1 MVIAIVNQKG
11 GVGKTT
17 TTLNLGAA
25 LAEAG
30 RRVLLVDLD
39 TQHDLLSF
47 SASPTA
53 LASQVASAA
62 SGSLRIVEADV
73 ASLDSLLRDEGA
85 PGGDATG
92 AADFTLLDCPPALG
106 PEVAAALRAADV
118 ALVPLQAEFLAMR
131 GLKRLQE
138 TVEFARDPRR
148 QGNPRLRLRIV
159 LTMTDARDP
168 VSTQLAADVAE
179 RFPDQVLPVVIKRS
193 PLFASSA
200 LARESI
206 LQHSPRSHGAASFRA
221 LAREFL
227 KESPAAPADSTA
239 APNTRSGPASKNR
252 KKTNQTA
259 ANNPRPRGRAA
270 G

>member
-1 MVIAIVNQKG
+1 MVIAVVNQKG

-30 RRVLLVDLD
+30 QSVLLVDLD
-39 TQHDLLSF
+39 TQHDLLAF
-47 SASPTA
+47 ADKLNAS
-53 LASQVASAA
+53 
-62 SGSLRIVEADV
+62 SLP
-73 ASLDSLLRDEGA
+73 LRVV
-85 PGGDATG
+85 
-92 AADFTLLDCPPALG
+92 AADAQSLAPILADAAGGTNPPKFALLDCPPALG
-106 PEVAAALRAADV
+106 PEVAAALKVADV

-148 QGNPRLRLRIV
+148 QGNTGLQSKIV
-159 LTMTDARDP
+159 LTMTDTRDP
-168 VSTQLAADVAE
+168 LSAQLAEDVAQ
-179 RFPDQVLPVVIKRS
+179 RFSELVLPVVIKRS

-221 LAREFL
+221 LATEFL
-227 KESPAAPADSTA
+227 RQSQSQDKSQGKAIDSNTSTKKGRSKQGGLARKGHGESKG
-239 APNTRSGPASKNR
+239 R
-252 KKTNQTA
+252 
-259 ANNPRPRGRAA
+259 RAA
-270 G
+270 K